1 MNLGLACWGQCVDRS
16 HFCSHLER
24 RPHPS
29 TCHLQTHPA
38 STCPLL
44 IVPVSSAPSM
54 WILQHRS
61 TWILLHLGASSVV
74 VKRFCFTFRDSG
86 MSYHSY
92 PRLSF
97 PRSNPRTLQKASS
110 RPLPQSSWLS
120 LTFVCLNSSHNCYPR
135 SLKQGRIH

>member
-44 IVPVSSAPSM
+44 ILPVSSAPSM
-54 WILQHRS
+54 WILQHGS

-92 PRLSF
+92 PRPSF
-97 PRSNPRTLQKASS
+97 PRSNPRTATKSFIQTPAPVLLALFDI
-110 RPLPQSSWLS
+110 RLPKFFTQLLS
-120 LTFVCLNSSHNCYPR
+120 
-135 SLKQGRIH
+135 